1 MPEEIRTGTRSSRII
16 FKYARDNS
24 VKNIKFKDY
33 ILYFGHQIQ
42 RPSWNITPRMESIA
56 VKATREAIYFAM
68 NKKVIEAWRI

>member
-1 MPEEIRTGTRSSRII
+1 MPEEIRTGTRSSRLI

-42 RPSWNITPRMESIA
+42 RKILEHYTADGKHRS
-56 VKATREAIYFAM
+56 
-68 NKKVIEAWRI
+68 